1 MEKIVVRQDD
11 MDFRLE
17 PHQYMA
23 IHEEFIKRNLVE
35 TAVLQFAQFERVG
48 NFRPEIVKYL
58 NEAPNWDLQLHGWQ
72 HANYSEYDYHQIV
85 KELCAAF
92 YLFQKLFN
100 RLPTVWY
107 PPWNCYS
114 PVMQDAANYMG
125 IKIDNESCGVSEF
138 VRKMKAGMF
147 LGHSFYFHGYKASEM
162 ALLPEALDLVVDF
175 SKEKV

>member
-1 MEKIVVRQDD
+1 MPNIIIRHDD
-11 MDFRLE
+11 FDFRLE

-35 TAVLQFAQFERVG
+35 TAVLQFAQCERIG
-48 NFRPEIVKYL
+48 NFKPETVRYL

-72 HANYSEYDYHQIV
+72 HASYADYDFNETV

-92 YLFQKLFN
+92 YMFQKLFN
-100 RLPTVWY
+100 RLPSVWH

-114 PVMQDAANYMG
+114 PVMQQAAEYMG
-125 IKIDNESCGVSEF
+125 LTINNESYDIAKF
-138 VRKMKAGMF
+138 VREAKTGIY
-147 LGHSFYFHGYKASEM
+147 LGHSFYFHGWKSNEV

-175 SKEKV
+175 CGK